1 MTSEPLPVQDL
12 APDQKYVSLLWA
24 GPDRAA
30 EVASLHAQLFN
41 PAWSEDSIRTS
52 LDHPASTAFIAF
64 DGRTRQAVGFV
75 MGQLAADEAEILSI
89 GVAPL
94 WQRHGLGRRMIE
106 GLARAIER
114 AEAKRLFLDV
124 AADNDAAMGLYLGLG
139 FTATGLRRGY
149 YQRADGPPVD
159 ALTLALNVGQP
170 LKVQPSKTGR
180 L

>member
-1 MTSEPLPVQDL
+1 MTSMPL

-30 EVASLHAQLFN
+30 EVASLHAQLFD
-41 PAWSEDSIRTS
+41 PAWSEDSIRNS
-52 LDHPASTAFIAF
+52 LDHPASTAFVAF

-75 MGQLAADEAEILSI
+75 MGQLAADEAEIISI
-89 GVAPL
+89 GVIKD
-94 WQRHGLGRRMIE
+94 WQRHGLGRRMVE

-114 AEAKRLFLDV
+114 AEAKRLFLEV

-149 YQRADGPPVD
+149 YERKQGPAAD
-159 ALTLALNVGQP
+159 ALTLALTIGQQVKP
-170 LKVQPSKTGR
+170 LKQ
-180 L
+180 

>member
-1 MTSEPLPVQDL
+1 MTSLPASTEQNQDKK
-12 APDQKYVSLLWA
+12 PDPKYVSLLWA

-30 EVASLHAQLFN
+30 EVAALHAQLFN
-41 PAWSEDSIRTS
+41 PAWNEDSIRIL

-64 DGRTRQAVGFV
+64 DGGARETVGFV
-75 MGQLAADEAEILSI
+75 LGQLAADEAEILAI
-89 GVAPL
+89 GVKSA
-94 WQRHGLGRRMIE
+94 WHRQGIARRMIE

-149 YQRADGPPVD
+149 YQRDTGPAVD
-159 ALTLALNVGQP
+159 ALTLALNVGQQSKP
-170 LKVQPSKTGR
+170 LR

>member
-1 MTSEPLPVQDL
+1 MTSVPL

-30 EVASLHAQLFN
+30 EVASLHAQLFD
-41 PAWSEDSIRTS
+41 PAWSEDSIRNS
-52 LDHPASTAFIAF
+52 LDHPASTAFVAF

-75 MGQLAADEAEILSI
+75 MGQLAADEAEIISI
-89 GVAPL
+89 GVIKD
-94 WQRHGLGRRMIE
+94 WQRHGLGRRMVE

-114 AEAKRLFLDV
+114 AEAKRLFLEV

-149 YQRADGPPVD
+149 YERKQGPAAD
-159 ALTLALNVGQP
+159 ALTLALTLGQQAKP
-170 LKVQPSKTGR
+170 LQQ
-180 L
+180 

>member
-1 MTSEPLPVQDL
+1 MTAAALP
-12 APDQKYVSLLWA
+12 PDQKYVSLLWA

-30 EVASLHAQLFN
+30 EVAALHAQLFD
-41 PAWSEDSIRTS
+41 PSWSEDSIRTS

-75 MGQLAADEAEILSI
+75 MGQLASDEAEILSI
-89 GVAPL
+89 GVAQE

-114 AEAKRLFLDV
+114 AEAKRLFLEV

-149 YQRADGPPVD
+149 YQRADGQAVD
-159 ALTLALNVGQP
+159 ALTLALTVGQP
-170 LKVQPSKTGR
+170 IKTQR
-180 L
+180 V